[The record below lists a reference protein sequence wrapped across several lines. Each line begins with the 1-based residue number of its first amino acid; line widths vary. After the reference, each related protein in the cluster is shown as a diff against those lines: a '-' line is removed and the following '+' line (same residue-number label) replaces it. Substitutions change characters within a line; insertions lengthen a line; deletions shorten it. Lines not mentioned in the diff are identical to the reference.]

1 MATEKIITPD
11 FIRSF
16 LAQFVFSTAFCILIP
31 AFPIYLSRFGAKEGE
46 IGFLVGIF
54 SVASLI
60 LRPFVGR
67 TLLTTP
73 ERRFMIGGA
82 ILSVISCLA
91 YLLAPPFWPLLTV
104 RVFHGIGMAFF
115 STASVTLLANMTPE
129 AHRGR
134 LVSYYYLSYNLAF
147 ALGPYL
153 GMVFINQFNFIF
165 LFSACAALSLGSFY
179 MSMKLSKRETPVPPE
194 SQPPKLYTLLSR
206 EALPPAIIALLLNL
220 VWGALCTFFPL
231 YALEKGVS
239 NPGIFF
245 IFMAATLMVGRSLG
259 ARILDTYERGKV
271 LLPCLALVVIALIVL
286 PFSSSLPMFILVA
299 VLLGAGWALIYPSL
313 MIYAIEKA
321 GSARGP
327 AMATFSALGDLGAGL
342 GPMIMGTVLEKTS
355 YPVMFAGLILT
366 GIINLL
372 YFYYGILKKGR
383 KELPATAGEG
393 K

>member
-1 MATEKIITPD
+1 MTTEKIITPD

-16 LAQFVFSTAFCILIP
+16 LAQFVFSTVFCILIP
-31 AFPIYLSRFGAKEGE
+31 AFLIYLSRFGAKEGE

-54 SVASLI
+54 SVASLV

-73 ERRFMIGGA
+73 ERKYMIGGT

-134 LVSYYYLSYNLAF
+134 LISYYYLSYNLAF

-179 MSMKLSKRETPVPPE
+179 MSMKLSKRETVVTQE
-194 SQPPKLYTLLSR
+194 SQPFNVYSFLSR
-206 EALPPAIIALLLNL
+206 EALPPAIIGFLLNI
-220 VWGALCTFFPL
+220 VWGALCAFFPL
-231 YALEKGVS
+231 YALSHGVS

-245 IFMAATLMVGRSLG
+245 IFLAVTLMLGRSLG
-259 ARILDTYERGKV
+259 AKMLDIYEREKV
-271 LLPCLALVVIALIVL
+271 VLPCLALVVIALIVL
-286 PFSSSLPMFILVA
+286 PFSSKLSMFILVA
-299 VLLGAGWALIYPSL
+299 ILLGAGWALVYPSL
-313 MIYAIEKA
+313 MIHAIEKG

-355 YPVMFAGLILT
+355 YPVMFAGLIFT

-372 YFYYGILKKGR
+372 YFYFGIMKKER
-383 KELPATAGEG
+383 KELPATEGEG